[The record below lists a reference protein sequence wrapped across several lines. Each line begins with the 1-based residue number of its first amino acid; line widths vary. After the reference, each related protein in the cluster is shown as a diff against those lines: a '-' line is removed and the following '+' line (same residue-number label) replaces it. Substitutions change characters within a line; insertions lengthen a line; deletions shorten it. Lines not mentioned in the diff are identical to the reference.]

1 MYDNQLDYRA
11 IQRQADAAVKRQQA
25 RTRRGLFIVNF
36 LLYILF
42 MAITWG
48 LLLTREYNYSGFT
61 IATMS
66 VLSAGWTVG
75 VILHGATL
83 WLSSERGSRRMRE
96 RFLTREI
103 AREMARLNLDN
114 PEMPIWDEK
123 VKRRERLI
131 DEDGEL
137 VDFVDRNGAFREE
150 TK

>member
-11 IQRQADAAVKRQQA
+11 IQQRADAAIKRQQA
-25 RTRRGLFIVNF
+25 RTRLGLFAVNVF
-36 LLYILF
+36 LYVIT
-42 MAITWG
+42 MAFTWVFF
-48 LLLTREYNYSGFT
+48 LMRGFSSFVFAAL
-61 IATMS
+61 IIMS
-66 VLSAGWTVG
+66 AEWTVG
-75 VILHGATL
+75 VILHAASL

-114 PEMPIWDEK
+114 PDMPIWDEK

-137 VDFVDRNGAFREE
+137 VDLIDREGAFRED